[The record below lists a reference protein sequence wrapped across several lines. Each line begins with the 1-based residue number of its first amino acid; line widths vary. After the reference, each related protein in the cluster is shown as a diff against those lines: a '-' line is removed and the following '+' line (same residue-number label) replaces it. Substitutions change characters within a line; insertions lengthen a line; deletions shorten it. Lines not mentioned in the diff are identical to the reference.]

1 MTPEA
6 PRRARVRALAKINL
20 SLKVLNKR
28 PDGFHE
34 LRTIFQTI
42 SLGDRI
48 DIEFTPSR
56 RTRIELES
64 SLDIPNNLVVRS
76 AEAVMDAMRKTG
88 QVSFRLKKRIPMG
101 GGLGGGSSN
110 AAAVLL
116 ALPVLAG
123 RNLPLPTLTE
133 IGLELG
139 SDVPYFLLGGTALG
153 LGRGGELHP
162 LPEPGPFQGLAV
174 IPDVH
179 VSTAEAYRA
188 LGRELTFEPQSS
200 TMSSFQALSWMLG
213 CGLTA
218 EAWAAH
224 GENDFESSVYEQHPE
239 LNRIRRKLK
248 KLGAKPVMLSG
259 SGSSVFGIFES
270 RSAREQAARSFRNQ
284 RVESIYLVSRAR
296 YRKMW
301 WRSLMGHLE
310 KDEWPPQSRYAR

>member
-1 MTPEA
+1 MTPE
-6 PRRARVRALAKINL
+6 RVRHARVRALAKINL

-42 SLGDRI
+42 SLGDTI
-48 DIEFTPSR
+48 DIEFTPAR

-64 SLDIPNNLVVRS
+64 SLDIPNNLVVRA

-101 GGLGGGSSN
+101 GGLGGGSSD

-123 RNLPLPTLTE
+123 RTLPLQSLTE

-139 SDVPYFLLGGTALG
+139 SDVPFFLLGGTVLG
-153 LGRGGELHP
+153 LGRGGEIHP
-162 LPEPGPFQGLAV
+162 LPEAGPFQGLAV

-179 VSTAEAYRA
+179 VSTAEAYGA

-200 TMSSFQALSWMLG
+200 NMSSFQALSWLLG
-213 CGLTA
+213 RGLTA

-239 LNRIRRKLK
+239 LTRIRLKLK

-270 RSAREQAARSFRNQ
+270 RSAREQAAQSFPNQ

-296 YRKMW
+296 YQRMW
-301 WRSLMGHLE
+301 WRSLMGHIE
-310 KDEWPPQSRYAR
+310 KDEWLPQSRYAR